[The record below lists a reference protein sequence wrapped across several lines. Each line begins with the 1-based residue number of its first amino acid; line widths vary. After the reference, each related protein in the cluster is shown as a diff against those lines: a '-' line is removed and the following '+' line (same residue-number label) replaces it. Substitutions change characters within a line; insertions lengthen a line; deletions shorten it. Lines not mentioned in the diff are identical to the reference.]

1 MPMVFEPPDVPS
13 PRTIPFSAH
22 NKKEL
27 STWWSCH
34 STLLADAS
42 RFKPLTS
49 APHLVLFGDSIT
61 ESWRGTS
68 YGKPVPRTSG
78 VPEVLRETLAQS
90 WPSVMP
96 LGIAADMTQHLLW
109 RLQRGEL
116 SASMRADVQLRMAL
130 LIGTNNLGKG
140 HTVEQ
145 TVRGIVACATELL
158 NSTRGSLLINA
169 LLPRGDRRKRGKA
182 RGRGFLGDI
191 AAVNGEL
198 MSGGA
203 RRALESTF
211 PRRVHFIDCGAP
223 FLAPGVALTDTAS
236 TWRRAESGVAAA
248 PGPQDVVRRDL
259 MPDRL
264 HPNAAGHR
272 LWAACLQP
280 ALQRM
285 G

>member
-78 VPEVLRETLAQS
+78 VPGVLRETLAQS

-116 SASMRADVQLRMAL
+116 SASVRADAQLRMAL

-140 HTVEQ
+140 HQAGGHSASAHDAELAELQEKTLK
-145 TVRGIVACATELL
+145 LL
-158 NSTRGSLLINA
+158 NANDQISDLQHQ
-169 LLPRGDRRKRGKA
+169 
-182 RGRGFLGDI
+182 
-191 AAVNGEL
+191 
-198 MSGGA
+198 
-203 RRALESTF
+203 RRA
-211 PRRVHFIDCGAP
+211 
-223 FLAPGVALTDTAS
+223 
-236 TWRRAESGVAAA
+236 
-248 PGPQDVVRRDL
+248 
-259 MPDRL
+259 
-264 HPNAAGHR
+264 
-272 LWAACLQP
+272 
-280 ALQRM
+280 
-285 G
+285 